1 MISFNL
7 RCGGDHTF
15 EAWFQDGAAY
25 ERQAAAGEVACPIC
39 ADTTVEKAPMAPRV
53 ASGKARE
60 ATTIRQALTEL
71 RQHVEANCENVGDK
85 FADEARKIHYGEAER
100 RDIYGKASDEEA
112 QALEDEDIAFSRLP
126 VLPRADS

>member
-7 RCGGDHTF
+7 RCGEDHTF
-15 EAWFQDGAAY
+15 EAWFKDGAAY
-25 ERQAAAGEVACPIC
+25 EKQATAGEVACPVC

-53 ASGKARE
+53 AAGKARE
-60 ATTIRQALTEL
+60 GITVRQALTEL

-112 QALEDEDIAFSRLP
+112 QALDDEDIE
-126 VLPRADS
+126 

>member
-7 RCGGDHTF
+7 RCGEDHTF
-15 EAWFQDGAAY
+15 EAWFKDGAAY
-25 ERQAAAGEVACPIC
+25 EKQATAGEVACPVC

-53 ASGKARE
+53 AAGKARE
-60 ATTIRQALTEL
+60 GITVRQALTEL

-112 QALEDEDIAFSRLP
+112 QALDDEDIEFSRLP
-126 VLPRADS
+126 VLPRTDS

>member
-15 EAWFQDGAAY
+15 EAWFKDGAAY
-25 ERQAAAGEVACPIC
+25 ERQAAAGEVACPVC

-100 RDIYGKASDEEA
+100 RDIYGKATDEEA
-112 QALEDEDIAFSRLP
+112 QALGDEDIEFSRLP
-126 VLPRADS
+126 VLPRTDS

>member
-15 EAWFQDGAAY
+15 EAWFKDGAAY
-25 ERQAAAGEVACPIC
+25 ERQAAAGEVACPVC

-53 ASGKARE
+53 AAGKARE

-100 RDIYGKASDEEA
+100 RDIYGKATDEEA
-112 QALEDEDIAFSRLP
+112 QALGDEDIEFSRLP
-126 VLPRADS
+126 VLPRTDS